1 MNIKKEK
8 FIVTHMQNKSKLF
21 LICFVF
27 FASSVCGLSKEEVLN
42 KEQILELIPKS
53 HGTLDLTERENLL
66 QLIAA
71 VDSVYPVLC
80 EELLSTDNTRTQA
93 YILAIL
99 GKTQKNKHLVLPAI
113 REYMI
118 RHKDDDPQPDSM
130 FTGIKTLGKIGGPED
145 AELLSHFLNIGFES
159 SRVVAAQAIKEIESN
174 ENAQERDEKRLKRV
188 SEAAGT
194 NDSEKVDE
202 KSRPPAPSWSAE
214 DLTNSTTYWLPFV
227 FTALVAGFFVLKVF
241 KRFFRKTEDN

>member
-1 MNIKKEK
+1 
-8 FIVTHMQNKSKLF
+8 MQNESKLF

-27 FASSVCGLSKEEVLN
+27 FASSVCGLPKEEVLN

-66 QLIAA
+66 QLVSK
-71 VDSVYPVLC
+71 VDAIYPALC
-80 EELLSTDNTRTQA
+80 EELLETPNIKTQSF
-93 YILAIL
+93 ILAVL
-99 GKTQKNKHLVLPAI
+99 GESKKSKAQILPAV
-113 REYMI
+113 REYLT
-118 RHKDDDPQPDSM
+118 RHKEDEPQPDSM

-174 ENAQERDEKRLKRV
+174 ENSQERDEKRLKRV

-194 NDSEKVDE
+194 NDSEKLDE
-202 KSRPPAPSWSAE
+202 KSRPPASSWSAE
-214 DLTNSTTYWLPFV
+214 DFTNSTTYWLPFI
-227 FTALVAGFFVLKVF
+227 FAALVAGFFVPKVF
-241 KRFFRKTEDN
+241 RRFFSKTEDN